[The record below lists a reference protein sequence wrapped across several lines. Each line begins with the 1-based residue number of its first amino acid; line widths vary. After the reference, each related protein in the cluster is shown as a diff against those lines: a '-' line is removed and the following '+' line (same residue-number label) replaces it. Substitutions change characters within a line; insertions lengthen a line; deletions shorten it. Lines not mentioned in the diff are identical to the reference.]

1 MTEVRGLQADLF
13 DRPTRSAVA
22 FPNGLAPMSRSALL
36 AVVAAVSL
44 GGCVTHEFPDSSKI
58 YGQNIDAARAL
69 YGEYA
74 QQMRLD
80 GKNYYIW
87 RRGDVSEGE
96 QVYCELWVE
105 VGPKR
110 IIARRFLQGHPVAC
124 QLF

>member
-1 MTEVRGLQADLF
+1 MRGLI
-13 DRPTRSAVA
+13 
-22 FPNGLAPMSRSALL
+22 LA
-36 AVVAAVSL
+36 AAAISL
-44 GGCVTHEFPDSSKI
+44 SGCMTSEFPDSSRL
-58 YGQNIDAARAL
+58 YGQSLDAARAL

-74 QQMRLD
+74 ENVQLN

-105 VGPKR
+105 LGPRR

-124 QLF
+124 RLF